1 MIKKL
6 IDKHPILAVILLM
19 LLTLSPVMALRDY
32 SPSNELRYIS
42 IVDEALEQGHVLVF
56 TNQGQDYADKPP
68 FYFWLMMLC
77 KVLFGGHFMYALSML
92 SFIPACVII
101 AVMDKWL
108 RTAYPDVFTSRQ
120 RAAVALMLA
129 TTGLFFGMTVFL
141 RMDMMMCMWIVLALW
156 AFWKWDNGIGNE
168 AGQRLLL
175 PFYTFMAL
183 FTKGPVGVLV
193 PPLAILVYLGASK
206 RWKDIGK
213 YLGVVFWV
221 VLAVLCA
228 VWFTGVFLEGGAGYL
243 NNLLFHQTVDR
254 AVNSFHHKAPV
265 WFYLGLIWAVMA
277 PWCLSTVPS
286 LVTGLIK
293 KRGSETLPS
302 GYERF
307 LALTGIT
314 IFVMLSC
321 FSSKLAIYLAPVF
334 PFAVYLWP
342 AVVHRKGWNGWQSAA
357 ILFAAIL
364 ATLIGLAA
372 ALVSFACITV
382 PKLSELADFPF
393 LKSPLILAGGLVLA
407 FGGIKGLVASSKY
420 KGAWEKPVGA
430 VSVSLLVALFLVS
443 FKMPAI
449 NDYVGYGN
457 LCKLVPDS
465 GQVYTL
471 KVHRPENMDVYL
483 GRDVYNL
490 GDDIDSFLLLA
501 PKEGTLILPMKA
513 FGESEALGQ
522 YLENLDLEYC
532 GPYAVCNLDPL
543 NKKQS
548 GKQARRA
555 RRSK

>member
-77 KVLFGGHFMYALSML
+77 KVLFGEHFMYALSML

-129 TTGLFFGMTVFL
+129 TTGLFLGMTVFL

-228 VWFTGVFLEGGAGYL
+228 VWFTGVFLEGGTGYL

-277 PWCLSTVPS
+277 PWCLSTVPT

-407 FGGIKGLVASSKY
+407 YGGIKGLVASSKY
-420 KGAWEKPVGA
+420 KEAWEKPVGA

-457 LCKLVPDS
+457 LCKLVPDG

>member
-1 MIKKL
+1 
-6 IDKHPILAVILLM
+6 
-19 LLTLSPVMALRDY
+19 
-32 SPSNELRYIS
+32 
-42 IVDEALEQGHVLVF
+42 
-56 TNQGQDYADKPP
+56 
-68 FYFWLMMLC
+68 
-77 KVLFGGHFMYALSML
+77 
-92 SFIPACVII
+92 
-101 AVMDKWL
+101 
-108 RTAYPDVFTSRQ
+108 
-120 RAAVALMLA
+120 
-129 TTGLFFGMTVFL
+129 
-141 RMDMMMCMWIVLALW
+141 
-156 AFWKWDNGIGNE
+156 
-168 AGQRLLL
+168 
-175 PFYTFMAL
+175 
-183 FTKGPVGVLV
+183 
-193 PPLAILVYLGASK
+193 
-206 RWKDIGK
+206 
-213 YLGVVFWV
+213 
-221 VLAVLCA
+221 
-228 VWFTGVFLEGGAGYL
+228 
-243 NNLLFHQTVDR
+243 
-254 AVNSFHHKAPV
+254 
-265 WFYLGLIWAVMA
+265 
-277 PWCLSTVPS
+277 
-286 LVTGLIK
+286 
-293 KRGSETLPS
+293 
-302 GYERF
+302 
-307 LALTGIT
+307 
-314 IFVMLSC
+314 MLSC

-372 ALVSFACITV
+372 ALVSFACIIV

-407 FGGIKGLVASSKY
+407 YGGIKGLVASSKH

-430 VSVSLLVALFLVS
+430 VSVSLLAALFLVS

-457 LCKLVPDS
+457 LYKLVPDS

-522 YLENLDLEYC
+522 YLEKLDLEYC

-543 NKKQS
+543 IRKQS

>member
-6 IDKHPILAVILLM
+6 IDRHPILADILLM
-19 LLTLSPVMALRDY
+19 LLTLAPMMALRDY
-32 SPSNELRYIS
+32 TPSNELRYIS
-42 IVDEALEQGHVLVF
+42 IVDEAIEQGHVLVF

-77 KVLFGGHFMYALSML
+77 KILFGGHRMYALSML
-92 SFIPACVII
+92 SFIPACIII

-108 RTAYPDVFTSRQ
+108 RSAYPEVFSPRQ
-120 RAAVALMLA
+120 RAAAALMLA
-129 TTGLFFGMTVFL
+129 TTGLFLGMTVFL
-141 RMDMMMCMWIVLALW
+141 RMDMLMCMCIVLALW
-156 AFWKWDNGIGNE
+156 TFWKWNNGIGNE
-168 AGQRLLL
+168 TSHRLLL

-193 PPLAILVYLGASK
+193 PPLAILVYLGVSK

-221 VLAVLCA
+221 ILAVLCA

-265 WFYLGLIWAVMA
+265 WYYLGLVWAVMA
-277 PWCLSTVPS
+277 PWCLATVPA
-286 LVTGLIK
+286 LVSGLVK
-293 KRGSETLPS
+293 KRDALPS

-321 FSSKLAIYLAPVF
+321 FSSKLAIYLAPIF

-342 AVVHRKGWNGWQSAA
+342 AVVQRKGWNGWQSAA
-357 ILFAAIL
+357 ILFAAVL
-364 ATLIGLAA
+364 AAITGLAA
-372 ALVSFACITV
+372 ALAAFACMII
-382 PKLSELADFPF
+382 PKLSELVSFPF
-393 LKSPLILAGGLVLA
+393 LRSPLILAGGLVLA
-407 FGGIKGLVASSKY
+407 YGGIKAIIVLSKY
-420 KGAWEKPVGA
+420 KGEWEKPVSA

-471 KVHRPENMDVYL
+471 RVHRPENMDVYL
-483 GRDVYNL
+483 GRDIYNL

-522 YLENLDLEYC
+522 YLEDLDLEYC

-543 NKKQS
+543 GQKNAR
-548 GKQARRA
+548 KQARKS
-555 RRSK
+555 RRSR